1 MLYKYVFI
9 IVLTI
14 LAVLRTVQSK
24 VSFGTAILTGEHTE
38 HFLSK
43 FSIGIGSG
51 SLEAKFWVE
60 NIYENPRE
68 LSLHIYCDED
78 WRSVQTATTCR
89 DKIQYSRRSE
99 KLVFQHHEQDD
110 VENAKGHPAKIAQVF
125 SVEVNL
131 TMHIRTHYWYFMLAD
146 CTLEEYYHEVPKIYY
161 NVVVYNEPGNNHLPA
176 DETGMS
182 ILYLSNTI
190 FSVCGLILSVYA
202 ISKEARETGSL
213 HLISIMLLLAILLS
227 ISSTVFEIFHLSKYT
242 DDGIG
247 SNFSDTMAAV
257 TGSMFDFVV
266 TFLLLSVSCGWTL
279 TASLPMNLS
288 SLGFTNK
295 TRAAKG
301 LFYLINLQL
310 RKPSKLMSNFNLASS
325 VLVILFLFHL
335 ALVIC
340 GRSYGDEF
348 DTFHDFEHF
357 PGKVLMLFRIAC
369 GVFFLFASTKTIKL
383 QGGVGDMA
391 SFLLK
396 FRIMGML
403 WFLSLPFGVFFAPL
417 FAEYLRHWWITAIT
431 MILQCFA
438 IGSLLYLLAG
448 HGISLYDRRS
458 ILGTEGLLPECRNRK
473 MLNPSRIST
482 MPMSIADGY
491 GNTVE
496 DGVLNK
502 TGSKIKTTSIIQGL
516 RSTVKAIKKAR
527 IHID

>member
-1 MLYKYVFI
+1 M
-9 IVLTI
+9 
-14 LAVLRTVQSK
+14 
-24 VSFGTAILTGEHTE
+24 LTGEHTE

-43 FSIGIGSG
+43 FSIGIGRG

-60 NIYENPRE
+60 NIYANPRE
-68 LSLHIYCDED
+68 LSLYIYCDED
-78 WRSVQTATTCR
+78 WQSVQTATTCR
-89 DKIQYSRRSE
+89 DKIKYSRRSE
-99 KLVFQHHEQDD
+99 KLVFQHHGQDG
-110 VENAKGHPAKIAQVF
+110 VEDAIGRPAKTAQVF
-125 SVEVNL
+125 SVQVNL

-161 NVVVYNEPGNNHLPA
+161 NIVIYNEPGNNHLPA

-182 ILYLSNTI
+182 ILYLSNAI
-190 FSVCGLILSVYA
+190 FGVCCLILLMYA
-202 ISKEARETGSL
+202 ISKGAKETGNL

-227 ISSTVFEIFHLSKYT
+227 ISSTIFEIFHLLKYT
-242 DDGIG
+242 NDGIG

-257 TGSMFDFVV
+257 TASMCDFVV

-279 TASLPMNLS
+279 SASLPTNLS

-295 TRAAKG
+295 KRDTKG

-325 VLVILFLFHL
+325 VLVLLFLFHL
-335 ALVIC
+335 TLVIC

-357 PGKVLMLFRIAC
+357 PGKVLMFFRIAC

-403 WFLSLPFGVFFAPL
+403 WFLSLPIGVFFAPL

-438 IGSLLYLLAG
+438 IGSLLCFLAG
-448 HGISLYDRRS
+448 HELSLYDRRS
-458 ILGTEGLLPECRNRK
+458 ILGTEVLSLECRNRK

-482 MPMSIADGY
+482 MPVSIADAY
-491 GNTVE
+491 GSAVE
-496 DGVLNK
+496 DGILNK
-502 TGSKIKTTSIIQGL
+502 AVSKIETTSIIQGL
-516 RSTVKAIKKAR
+516 RSSVKAIKKAR